1 MPELPDAQRARL
13 LKTYPDIS
21 LRDVN
26 VLMRIG
32 LEDDVAASGSAVTFA
47 DSVAYFEQ
55 VARGRD
61 PQVAMN
67 WCAISALG
75 AARRC

>member
-13 LKTYPDIS
+13 LRTYPDLS
-21 LRDVN
+21 LRDIN

-32 LEDDVAASGSAVTFA
+32 LEDDIAASGSAVAVA

-55 VARGRD
+55 VACGRD

-67 WCAISALG
+67 WCAVGVLG
-75 AARRC
+75 AA